1 MPAASASRDG
11 RLPFTFA
18 TRTDGLGVLR
28 AAIITGCCYHT
39 GVAGTTIIRRA
50 GNGAIAGSRAG
61 IAGRRTKDSTIVAT
75 TAAADAGTATTA
87 VCAASLTTATSVSRY
102 GSSGDSYGS
111 TRPTCATWVHATSV
125 ATATTADACTA
136 TVAISI
142 ITCVTSVSRYK
153 SSVDSNSST
162 CATCITRPRALH
174 TTAAT
179 NACTATAVISIITS
193 VSRYNS
199 SVDSNVATSLAGT
212 ATAAIPTYA
221 GAGADAVT
229 NATASCHF
237 QRTAGE
243 AVDGEISA
251 IRHMHSRLGCST
263 L

>member
-111 TRPTCATWVHATSV
+111 TRPTCAAWARASSV
-125 ATATTADACTA
+125 AAASTADACTA

-153 SSVDSNSST
+153 SSVDSNGTT
-162 CATCITRPRALH
+162 CATCMTCSCASS
-174 TTAAT
+174 
-179 NACTATAVISIITS
+179 TATANACATTVVPISTTTN
-193 VSRYNS
+193 SRYGSSIDGNS
-199 SVDSNVATSLAGT
+199 AACLTDT
-212 ATAAIPTYA
+212 ATVAITA
-221 GAGADAVT
+221 NTG
-229 NATASCHF
+229 ATA
-237 QRTAGE
+237 T
-243 AVDGEISA
+243 
-251 IRHMHSRLGCST
+251 
-263 L
+263 